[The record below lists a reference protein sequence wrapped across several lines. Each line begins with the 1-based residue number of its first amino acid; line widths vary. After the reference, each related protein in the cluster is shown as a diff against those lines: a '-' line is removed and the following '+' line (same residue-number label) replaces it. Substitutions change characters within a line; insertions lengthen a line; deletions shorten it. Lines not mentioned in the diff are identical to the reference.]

1 MGLAI
6 KWHELDTVRS
16 KYTLTPINGTLFST
30 PLRGISTFTK

>member
-16 KYTLTPINGTLFST
+16 KYNQVKDS
-30 PLRGISTFTK
+30 GIAVRVAR